1 VNAKYNYVFTYLFFT
16 FTYMHLY
23 SYLKQLTEEQR
34 AITNSKYKLY
44 KYTTCIQWGEQV
56 FDTLPILQVFPLF
69 IIGTLQL

>member
-1 VNAKYNYVFTYLFFT
+1 VNAKYNYVFT

-44 KYTTCIQWGEQV
+44 KYNIYTVGRTL
-56 FDTLPILQVFPLF
+56 FDTLLILQVFPLTIF